1 MGVDGSETDN
11 LIAINRL
18 MEKLEQLNADLAS
31 MVSEVR
37 LTNPIVGNVL
47 NNAKKAMGLVTSTAK
62 ENDEKRKKIWGC
74 QSVMR
79 IMITMMKMLLRMKIL
94 LRRFLK
100 TEITRQVVKL

>member
-1 MGVDGSETDN
+1 M
-11 LIAINRL
+11 AINLL

-47 NNAKKAMGLVTSTAK
+47 DNEKKAMGLVTSTAK
-62 ENDEKRKKIWGC
+62 ENDEKGEKIWGC

-79 IMITMMKMLLRMKIL
+79 IARMKKMLMML
-94 LRRFLK
+94 
-100 TEITRQVVKL
+100 EIS